1 MDHFQIAVAV
11 GSLRRDS
18 FNQQLAHALE
28 KLAPSN
34 FSFKHLPI
42 GELPLYNQ
50 DDDGNQSEP
59 VLRMKNDIAASQGLL
74 FITPEYNRS
83 IPGVLKNA
91 IDHASR
97 PYGHSAWKG
106 KPAGV
111 IGISVGA
118 IGTALA
124 QQHLRNIL
132 AYLDVPTLGQPE
144 AFVQAKEGLFDKDGQ
159 IGEASRKFLQGWVD
173 SYVDWVKQH
182 QIDPIPS
189 AS

>member
-1 MDHFQIAVAV
+1 MSLYKIAVLV
-11 GSLRRDS
+11 GSLRRES
-18 FNQQLAHALE
+18 FNRKLAHAMAL
-28 KLAPSN
+28 LAPSD
-34 FSFKHLPI
+34 FTFEQVQI
-42 GELPLYNQ
+42 DDLPLYNQ
-50 DDDGNQSEP
+50 DDDGQQAPS
-59 VLRMKNDIAASQGLL
+59 VLRMKAEIRKAQGLL

-97 PYGHSAWKG
+97 PYGHSAWAG

-111 IGISVGA
+111 LGVSVGA

-144 AFVQAKEGLFDKDGQ
+144 AFVQAKDDLFTSDGA
-159 IGEASRKFLQGWVD
+159 IGEASRKFLQDWMD
-173 SYVDWVKQH
+173 HYVAWIKKH
-182 QIDPIPS
+182 T
-189 AS
+189 A

>member
-1 MDHFQIAVAV
+1 MGQYQIAVVV
-11 GSLRRDS
+11 GSLRKDS
-18 FNQQLAHALE
+18 LNGRLAVALE
-28 KLAPSN
+28 RLAPAE
-34 FSFKHLPI
+34 FSFARLNI

-50 DDDGNQSEP
+50 DDDGNQ
-59 VLRMKNDIAASQGLL
+59 AASVKRLKDEIRAAQGLL
-74 FITPEYNRS
+74 FVTPEYNRS

-97 PYGHSAWKG
+97 PYGQSAWAG

-111 IGISVGA
+111 IGISVGV

-144 AFVQAKEGLFDKDGQ
+144 AFLQAKEGLFDASGN
-159 IGEASRKFLQGWVD
+159 IGPSSKEFLQGWMNR
-173 SYVDWVKQH
+173 YCDWVRQH
-182 QIDPIPS
+182 LS
-189 AS
+189 